1 MEKETNEQAVVR
13 TIGLCAE
20 TAEILTDFEDF
31 LKVAKRVQK
40 RVVDTEQYEDTQKEY
55 LKEIVYSLAESI
67 AKNVKMDADG
77 RTVTV

>member
-1 MEKETNEQAVVR
+1 MEKETNEQEVVR
-13 TIGLCAE
+13 TIVLCAE

-67 AKNVKMDADG
+67 SKNAKMDADG
-77 RTVTV
+77 RFVTV